1 MTQGSDTIFAL
12 SSGHPPSGV
21 AVLRLSGPRSRF
33 ALETIA
39 GELPPA
45 RLALLRKLTD
55 PRSGVEIDRALVLW
69 FPSPASFTGED
80 CAEFHIHGGIAVVAA
95 LLNTLAGLPG
105 LRMAQAG
112 EFSRRAFENGKLDLT
127 ELEGLADLVAAQTE
141 VQRRQAVAQA
151 GGVLRR
157 KLEAWRE
164 RIIAMRAAIEAAFDF
179 ADEDDVPEDVSA
191 DVWRKAGE
199 LAAEIRRFLE
209 DGNAGEII
217 RDGFQIV
224 LMGAPNSGKSSLLNA
239 LAQRQAAIVSPEAGT
254 TRDLVEVSLDLSG
267 FKVVLVDTAGIRQ
280 TGGFVEREG
289 MRRARER
296 AHAADLVI
304 WLTPMDGAED
314 VPEPGIVA
322 PVLQVR
328 SKDDSGALRDGSVSV
343 VREGGLD
350 WLIGKITEHVTSTGL
365 ASDSAAVTRARHR
378 EALLSCAGL
387 LEEASRSAALVPEV
401 RSELLRSACDQ
412 IGRITGKVDVE
423 DLLDRIFAEFC
434 IGK

>member
-12 SSGHPPSGV
+12 SSGYPPSGV
-21 AVLRLSGPRSRF
+21 AVIRLSGPRSRF

-39 GELPPA
+39 GDLPPA
-45 RLALLRKLTD
+45 RVASLRIMAD
-55 PRSGVEIDRALVLW
+55 PRNGAEIDRGLVLW
-69 FPSPASFTGED
+69 FPAPASFTGED
-80 CAEFHIHGGIAVVAA
+80 CAEFHIHGGVAVIAAMLEV
-95 LLNTLAGLPG
+95 LSNLPG

-141 VQRRQAVAQA
+141 AQRRQAVAQA

-164 RIIAMRAAIEAAFDF
+164 RIISLRASMEAAFDF
-179 ADEDDVPEDVSA
+179 ADEDDVPDDVGS
-191 DVWRKAGE
+191 DVWRRAGQLAGE
-199 LAAEIRRFLE
+199 IKDFLE

-239 LAQRQAAIVSPEAGT
+239 LARREAAIVSPEAGT

-267 FKVVLVDTAGIRQ
+267 FKVVLVDTAGIRE
-280 TGGFVEREG
+280 TEGFVEQEG

-304 WLTPMDGAED
+304 WLTPVSAEED
-314 VPEPGIVA
+314 APEPAIAA
-322 PVLQVR
+322 PLLSVR
-328 SKDDSGALRDGSVSV
+328 SKDDSGELREGSVSV

-350 WLIGKITEHVTSTGL
+350 WLVARITSLVAGTGVPVE
-365 ASDSAAVTRARHR
+365 AAAVTRARHR
-378 EALLSCAGL
+378 EVLLSCAGL
-387 LEEASRSAALVPEV
+387 LERASVSEFLAPEV
-401 RSELLRSACDQ
+401 RSELLRSAGDE